1 MESYALS
8 QEVGR
13 ELRAGR
19 LTFGAVARLVGDAED
34 SALYRL
40 KEECHALFRLDD
52 ARPRTEV
59 QAEELFDL
67 AVGAL
72 FHETMKFREGFY
84 LTDSYGPRLQRMM
97 AEGSAS
103 GPLADAFWRVFEAG
117 SRRMLE
123 SEAEAEDLFRETRD
137 QLLIV
142 LRQLAASGAVAR
154 SLVED
159 RERSELV
166 FAMPLARMLADI
178 YGTAGRGYQLAIDS
192 LIENGH
198 YAEAA
203 AVLEQPEARA
213 AGATDGALPFARGMA
228 SYYAGDNLAAVEL
241 LARWREEG
249 SSSPAVW
256 RQSAAKVLTALAT
269 NVELSDHKLAKRAL
283 ALATELTSRR
293 RD

>member
-19 LTFGAVARLVGDAED
+19 LSFATVARLVGDEED

-52 ARPRTEV
+52 QRPRTEV

-123 SEAEAEDLFRETRD
+123 SEAEAEELFRETRD

-159 RERSELV
+159 RVRSELV

-178 YGTAGRGYQLAIDS
+178 YGTAGRGYQLAVDS

-213 AGATDGALPFARGMA
+213 AGAADGALPFAHGMA
-228 SYYAGDNLAAVEL
+228 SYYAGDNLAAVESL
-241 LARWREEG
+241 TRWRQEG
-249 SSSPAVW
+249 SSSPALW
-256 RQSAAKVLTALAT
+256 RQSAAKVLTGLARS
-269 NVELSDHKLAKRAL
+269 VELSDQKLAKRAL